1 MNNKNI
7 VYLPSE
13 QLINNFINNVVQ
25 YIQNNNTQSIIE
37 NYIVIGSNYLYLE
50 DEILD
55 IINITLLFVAVI
67 FQIFFSFNPQANY
80 IFYL

>member
-37 NYIVIGSNYLYLE
+37 NYIVI
-50 DEILD
+50 
-55 IINITLLFVAVI
+55 
-67 FQIFFSFNPQANY
+67 
-80 IFYL
+80 